1 MKNDRQHSGY
11 FLVFGAGLDNNVK
24 RGGLG
29 VGERERQVSGG
40 IRKRRTHDGRLR
52 FQAYINVP
60 DPRRPGC
67 RYQVARTF
75 GDRPEAADWLD
86 REKVRLR
93 EQPSRSRRTAKDPA
107 QRFFQYWIDEVAPHQ
122 VRVSTLRSY
131 RQMMAHIIRHLGAIP
146 LERIDPL
153 DVQDLFGTLLK
164 EGKRPGVISS
174 PVVFLSPHRGAPRR
188 GARCAMARY

>member
-1 MKNDRQHSGY
+1 M
-11 FLVFGAGLDNNVK
+11 
-24 RGGLG
+24 
-29 VGERERQVSGG
+29 GERERQVSGG
-40 IRKRRTHDGRLR
+40 IRKRRTRDGRLR

-60 DPRRPGC
+60 DPRPPGC